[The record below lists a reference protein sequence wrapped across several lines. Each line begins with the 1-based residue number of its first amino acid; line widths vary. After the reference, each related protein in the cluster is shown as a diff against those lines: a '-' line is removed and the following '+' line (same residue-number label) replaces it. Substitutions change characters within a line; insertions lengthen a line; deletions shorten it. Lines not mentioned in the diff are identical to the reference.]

1 MTIPAAIKTKLVSA
15 DGIYHYLFIQAPGK
29 SKLFIEWKVEER
41 RRILFQYLRR
51 FLAFPSTPTSFL
63 WLGLTLTNY
72 LFGARCSSFRDV
84 IFAHWTRSIAW
95 THIYTACIIVYTT
108 HMPDTHQSL
117 FIANLQRN
125 ACLFC
130 SRARLLYHNLGHSLP
145 RSLLHTHTHKHNNP
159 CLLPGDAFCAFA

>member
-1 MTIPAAIKTKLVSA
+1 MTIQAAIKTKLVSA

-51 FLAFPSTPTSFL
+51 FIAYPSTPTSFL

-95 THIYTACIIVYTT
+95 THIYTACISIYTT
-108 HMPDTHQSL
+108 HMPDTPVAFYCKSTKKFMFILFPGALVVLQFGSFPPPLSL
-117 FIANLQRN
+117 A
-125 ACLFC
+125 
-130 SRARLLYHNLGHSLP
+130 
-145 RSLLHTHTHKHNNP
+145 HTHKHNNP